1 MYDDE
6 GKEVAAED
14 DEGKGRRRTR
24 VRVMGRRRRRN
35 VSATRGRGG
44 GEMAMMKG
52 CGGRQDGGQ
61 NPNLSDE
68 MKP

>member
-1 MYDDE
+1 M
-6 GKEVAAED
+6 
-14 DEGKGRRRTR
+14 
-24 VRVMGRRRRRN
+24 
-35 VSATRGRGG
+35 ATRGRGG